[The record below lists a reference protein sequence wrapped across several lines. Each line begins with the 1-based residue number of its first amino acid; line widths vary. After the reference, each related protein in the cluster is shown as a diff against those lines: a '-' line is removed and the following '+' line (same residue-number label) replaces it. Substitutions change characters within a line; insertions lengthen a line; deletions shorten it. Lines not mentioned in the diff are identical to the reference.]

1 MLIIDAHTHI
11 FPDDAA
17 ARILENTSKMFNVP
31 TFGTGTASDL
41 LSQMDE
47 NGITYAVIHMVAP
60 SQAAVQQTNSWLI
73 KLQHDRFIKFGT
85 IHPRLKNLAHELDR
99 LKEHNI
105 NGVKLQPEV
114 QGFTVD
120 DRAAAYHLYEALAA
134 RQMTVMFHVG
144 GNPLP
149 TPRNRSKPHMIL
161 SVAQDFPELKI
172 IAAHLGGNNMWD
184 TVYDVLAGTE
194 NVYMETS
201 LSYGNISPD
210 LAQNIIKKHG
220 HKKVFFGTDYP
231 FAPVGKSVKIAR
243 AVPFLNAAEKE
254 EILGRNALMFFLT
267 SHPSPVS

>member
-31 TFGTGTASDL
+31 TFGTGTAADL

-47 NGITYAVIHMVAP
+47 NGISNAVIHMVSP
-60 SQAAVQQTNSWLI
+60 TQASVHATNTWLI
-73 KLQHDRFIKFGT
+73 NLRQERFIKFGT
-85 IHPRLKNLAHELDR
+85 IHPRLKNLSHELDR
-99 LKEHNI
+99 LKDHNI

-120 DRAAAYHLYEALAA
+120 DRAATYHLYDALAA

-161 SVAQDFPELKI
+161 TVAQDFPELKI

-184 TVYDVLAGTE
+184 AVYEKLAGTK

-201 LSYGNISPD
+201 LSYENIAPD

-220 HKKVFFGTDYP
+220 HNKVFFGTDYP
-231 FAPVGKSVKIAR
+231 FAPVGRSVKIAR
-243 AVPFLNAAEKE
+243 AVPFLNNNEKE
-254 EILGRNALMFFLT
+254 DILGRNAFKFYLS
-267 SHPSPVS
+267 SHQTRT